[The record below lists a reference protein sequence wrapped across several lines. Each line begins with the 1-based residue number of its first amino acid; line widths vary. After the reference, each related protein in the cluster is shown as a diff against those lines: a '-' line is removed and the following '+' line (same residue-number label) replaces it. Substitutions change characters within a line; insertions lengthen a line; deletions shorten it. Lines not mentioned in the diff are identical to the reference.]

1 MDVNRL
7 SQGQLIA
14 AGSAIVLFILTFLP
28 WLGGEGVDSINLWE
42 STSTLDIYILLLAI
56 LVVVPA
62 GMAATGGTGTVP
74 FAGAATTTLLGAIAV
89 VLIFFFLIGPV
100 PSFGAEGD
108 TGEGVEKKIG
118 LWLGLLAAIGVTVGG
133 YMALEGEG
141 TVGDDTI
148 ARP

>member
-14 AGSAIVLFILTFLP
+14 AGSAIALFIFTFLP

-42 STSTLDIYILLLAI
+42 STSTLDIYILILTI
-56 LVVVPA
+56 LVVAPA
-62 GMAATGGTGTVP
+62 AMAATGGAGNLP

-89 VLIFFFLIGPV
+89 VLVFFFLIGPV
-100 PSFGAEGD
+100 PSYGAESP
-108 TGEGVEKKIG
+108 EGVDKEIG
-118 LWLGLLAAIGVTVGG
+118 LWLGLLASIGVTIGG

-141 TVGDDTI
+141 EAVGPP
-148 ARP
+148 A

>member
-28 WLGGEGVDSINLWE
+28 WLDLGEGLDSANLWE
-42 STSTLDIYILLLAI
+42 STSTLDIYILVMTV

-62 GMAATGGTGTVP
+62 AMAATGGAGTLP

-89 VLIFFFLIGPV
+89 IQIFFFLLGPL
-100 PSFGAEGD
+100 PGLGAGGD
-108 TGEGVEKKIG
+108 IEQPDKAIG
-118 LWLGLLAAIGVTVGG
+118 LWLGLLAAIGVAVGG
-133 YMALEGEG
+133 YMALEDEGEA
-141 TVGDDTI
+141 VGPPR
-148 ARP
+148 A